1 MKLILGKASTM
12 RDVLQIWIF
21 FLVLWPKFPEI
32 VFSYSFCCISN
43 TAERNR
49 RSNVVKQHVRNS
61 RDYHQSAHL
70 HGSFPPKRTT
80 LPRSVSLPAFKGES
94 QTGDG
99 SSQQQ
104 HHCLC
109 IKVFPHQPTLCWS
122 ERNKKHERSVSIVT
136 TEPATIR
143 QVKHKPHDQNQGTFK
158 VIKLSLFLKQV
169 IENTPEAEHWKLI
182 CYNGKKKNKIQG

>member
-1 MKLILGKASTM
+1 MTKIS
-12 RDVLQIWIF
+12 WNCIF
-21 FLVLWPKFPEI
+21 LLLLLYQQHSRKEQKI
-32 VFSYSFCCISN
+32 QCCE
-43 TAERNR
+43 TTREEFQR
-49 RSNVVKQHVRNS
+49 
-61 RDYHQSAHL
+61 L
-70 HGSFPPKRTT
+70 PPKRSPSWVFPTQEDNSASI
-80 LPRSVSLPAFKGES
+80 SVSPWES

-122 ERNKKHERSVSIVT
+122 EQNKKHERSVSIVT

-143 QVKHKPHDQNQGTFK
+143 QVKQKPHDQNQGTFK

-182 CYNGKKKNKIQG
+182 CYNGKNKIKS